1 MELLLAGK
9 ILAVKGLGGFH
20 LVCDAS
26 NPEAV
31 ALLRARKRREGKAF
45 AVMMADM
52 EAVRAYCEAGEAEEG
67 ILTATQRPI
76 VLLRKRP
83 DAVFAPGLADALP
96 ELGVMLPYTPL
107 QHLLLH
113 DFAKASGCAE
123 RSSQREAEGS
133 RAATAVPMLVMTSGN
148 IHDEPIVIDDEVR
161 LSNILKTHLLT
172 QSGKPM
178 SKSRLLRCVF
188 LLLKKRVNSMSEC
201 ERLKN

>member
-1 MELLLAGK
+1 MRASDAIDAPLGPIAWGTTCEESDAILARAVELLLAGK

-83 DAVFAPGLADALP
+83 DAVFAPI
-96 ELGVMLPYTPL
+96 E
-107 QHLLLH
+107 
-113 DFAKASGCAE
+113 
-123 RSSQREAEGS
+123 
-133 RAATAVPMLVMTSGN
+133 
-148 IHDEPIVIDDEVR
+148 
-161 LSNILKTHLLT
+161 
-172 QSGKPM
+172 
-178 SKSRLLRCVF
+178 
-188 LLLKKRVNSMSEC
+188 
-201 ERLKN
+201 

>member
-1 MELLLAGK
+1 M
-9 ILAVKGLGGFH
+9 
-20 LVCDAS
+20 CDAS

-107 QHLLLH
+107 HHLLLEA
-113 DFAKASGCAE
+113 FAALSPLPA
-123 RSSQREAEGS
+123 
-133 RAATAVPMLVMTSGN
+133 LVMTSGN
-148 IHDEPIVIDDEVR
+148 AGGEPISLGNREALARLRHIADLFLFHNRDILIRADDSVVR
-161 LSNILKTHLLT
+161 VESSPGECFSTDNNPQYYPQKTASLC
-172 QSGKPM
+172 QFP
-178 SKSRLLRCVF
+178 SRQTELLRGF
-188 LLLKKRVNSMSEC
+188 PPRQPKP
-201 ERLKN
+201 

>member
-1 MELLLAGK
+1 M
-9 ILAVKGLGGFH
+9 
-20 LVCDAS
+20 CDAS

-96 ELGVMLPYTPL
+96 ELGVICCCTTSRKRAVVPSAAPS
-107 QHLLLH
+107 
-113 DFAKASGCAE
+113 AKPKDPA
-123 RSSQREAEGS
+123 QRRPS
-133 RAATAVPMLVMTSGN
+133 L
-148 IHDEPIVIDDEVR
+148 
-161 LSNILKTHLLT
+161 
-172 QSGKPM
+172 
-178 SKSRLLRCVF
+178 CW
-188 LLLKKRVNSMSEC
+188 
-201 ERLKN
+201 